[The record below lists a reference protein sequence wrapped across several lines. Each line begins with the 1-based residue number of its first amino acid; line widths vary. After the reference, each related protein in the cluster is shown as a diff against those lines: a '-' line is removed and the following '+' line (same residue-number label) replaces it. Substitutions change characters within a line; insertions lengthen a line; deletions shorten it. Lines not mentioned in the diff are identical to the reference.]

1 LYCSSPGGEE
11 EEGTNGSILR
21 SGPEVQDC
29 FSQSEQGISA
39 AGRQMGD
46 QAISAAATVDTQA
59 PRKNQPPQQQQF
71 R

>member
-1 LYCSSPGGEE
+1 
-11 EEGTNGSILR
+11 
-21 SGPEVQDC
+21 
-29 FSQSEQGISA
+29 
-39 AGRQMGD
+39 MGD